1 MKDRIRSYLLAQLYA
16 EVCERDRQ
24 SVDPLS
30 KAIYDRLRELYWT
43 VSRILR
49 HGRNLL
55 GSRGESYMPP
65 PWMLVDENIVYSS
78 AGRRVLIDTTPT
90 ARSDI
95 GTGIQRVVREVV
107 KAAIE
112 SGEGFPVMIIDGRLC
127 VHAKGAVGPTPLD
140 IRSGDTLL
148 LLDAGW
154 LYVSEYLPIFDL
166 VRAHGG
172 RNVVC
177 LYDLFP
183 IVYGAAFPAT
193 LRANFKEW
201 FEEIILFADGVAAIS
216 RSVANEFEQYCQE
229 RRLPR
234 QAAQQLGAWTLGA
247 DFTEREKAAPTS
259 RVRAITEDRPFF
271 LSVGTLAP
279 NKGQALCLSAF
290 EKLWSGGVDVALVIV
305 GRRGW
310 NTTALE
316 RRLREHPEH
325 GRRLFWFSDANDA
338 ELQCLYRSARAVICA
353 SYAEGFGLP
362 LIEAAHAGAPV
373 IASDIEIFHEVGGDS
388 IAYFDMLDPESLME
402 RIVEALVSEKRARPL
417 PVLSWKESTQAL
429 LDLVR
434 RQVDKV
440 STA

>member
-1 MKDRIRSYLLAQLYA
+1 MKDQIRSYLLAQLYA

-49 HGRNLL
+49 KGLKL
-55 GSRGESYMPP
+55 IGWRGKNCTPP
-65 PWMLVDENIVYSS
+65 PWMLVDENLVCGS
-78 AGRRVLIDTTPT
+78 ARRRVLIDMTPT

-127 VHAKGAVGPTPLD
+127 VYARGAVEPTPLD

-148 LLDAGW
+148 LLDSGW
-154 LYVSEYLPIFDL
+154 LYVSEYRPIVDL
-166 VRAHGG
+166 VRARGG

-183 IVYGAAFPAT
+183 IVYGAAFPAA
-193 LRANFKEW
+193 LRANFKKW
-201 FEEIILFADGVAAIS
+201 FEEIILPADGVAAIS
-216 RSVANEFEQYCQE
+216 HSVANEFEEYCQE

-234 QAAQQLGAWTLGA
+234 VATQQLGVWTLGA
-247 DFTEREKAAPTS
+247 DFTEGVKSAPTT
-259 RVRAITEDRPFF
+259 RVRVIAEARVPFF

-290 EKLWSGGVDVALVIV
+290 EKLWAGGVDVALVIV
-305 GRRGW
+305 GRPGW
-310 NTTALE
+310 NTSALE
-316 RRLREHPEH
+316 RRLGEHPEH
-325 GRRLFWFSDANDA
+325 GRRLFWLSDANDA
-338 ELQCLYRSARAVICA
+338 ELQSLYRSARAVICA

-388 IAYFDMLDPESLME
+388 VAYFDMLDPDSLMK
-402 RIVEALVSEKRARPL
+402 RIVEMLASEKRAPPL
-417 PVLSWKESTQAL
+417 PVLSWKESTQRL
-429 LDLVR
+429 LDT
-434 RQVDKV
+434 VD
-440 STA
+440 SHAL

>member
-1 MKDRIRSYLLAQLYA
+1 MKDQIRSYLLAQLYA

-49 HGRNLL
+49 QGLKL
-55 GSRGESYMPP
+55 IGSRGKNYKPP
-65 PWMLVDENIVYSS
+65 PRMLVDENLIYGS
-78 AGRRVLIDTTPT
+78 ACRRVLIDMTPT

-127 VHAKGAVGPTPLD
+127 VYARGAVEPTPLD

-148 LLDAGW
+148 LLDSGW
-154 LYVSEYLPIFDL
+154 LYVSEYRPIVDL
-166 VRAHGG
+166 VRARGG

-183 IVYGAAFPAT
+183 IVYGAAFSAA
-193 LRANFKEW
+193 LRANFKKW
-201 FEEIILFADGVAAIS
+201 FEEIILPADGVAAIS
-216 RSVANEFEQYCQE
+216 HSVANEFERYCQE
-229 RRLPR
+229 RRLMR
-234 QAAQQLGAWTLGA
+234 VATQQLGVWTLGA
-247 DFTEREKAAPTS
+247 DFTEEVKTAPTT
-259 RVRAITEDRPFF
+259 RVRAIAEARSPFF

-290 EKLWSGGVDVALVIV
+290 EKLWAGGIDVTLVIV
-305 GRRGW
+305 GRPGW

-316 RRLREHPEH
+316 RRLLEHPEH
-325 GRRLFWFSDANDA
+325 GRRLFWLSDANDA
-338 ELQCLYRSARAVICA
+338 ELQSLYRCARAVICA

-388 IAYFDMLDPESLME
+388 VAYFDMLDPESLMKQ
-402 RIVEALVSEKRARPL
+402 IVETLASEKRAPPL
-417 PVLSWKESTQAL
+417 PVLSWKESTQRL
-429 LDLVR
+429 LDTIESQAL
-434 RQVDKV
+434 
-440 STA
+440 

>member
-1 MKDRIRSYLLAQLYA
+1 MKDQIRSYLLAQLYA

-30 KAIYDRLRELYWT
+30 KAIYDRLRELYWSI
-43 VSRILR
+43 SRILR
-49 HGRNLL
+49 QGLKL
-55 GSRGESYMPP
+55 IGWRGENYKPP
-65 PWMLVDENIVYSS
+65 PWMLVDENLIYES
-78 AGRRVLIDTTPT
+78 GRRRVLIDMTPT

-127 VHAKGAVGPTPLD
+127 VYARGAVEPTPLD

-154 LYVSEYLPIFDL
+154 LYVSEYRPIVDL
-166 VRAHGG
+166 VRARGG
-172 RNVVC
+172 RYVVC

-193 LRANFKEW
+193 LRANFKKW
-201 FEEIILFADGVAAIS
+201 FEEIILSADGVAPIS
-216 RSVANEFEQYCQE
+216 HGVANEFEQYCQE
-229 RRLPR
+229 RRLVR
-234 QAAQQLGAWTLGA
+234 MATQQLVWTLGA
-247 DFTEREKAAPTS
+247 DFNEGVKTAPTT
-259 RVRAITEDRPFF
+259 RVRAIAEARGPFF

-290 EKLWSGGVDVALVIV
+290 EKLWPEGFDVALVIV
-305 GRRGW
+305 GRPGW

-325 GRRLFWFSDANDA
+325 GRRLFWLSDANDA
-338 ELQCLYRSARAVICA
+338 ELQSLYRSARAVICA

-388 IAYFDMLDPESLME
+388 VAYFDMLDPESLMK
-402 RIVEALVSEKRARPL
+402 RIVEMLASEKRARPL
-417 PVLSWKESTQAL
+417 PVLSWKESTQRL
-429 LDLVR
+429 LDTIESHAL
-434 RQVDKV
+434 
-440 STA
+440 